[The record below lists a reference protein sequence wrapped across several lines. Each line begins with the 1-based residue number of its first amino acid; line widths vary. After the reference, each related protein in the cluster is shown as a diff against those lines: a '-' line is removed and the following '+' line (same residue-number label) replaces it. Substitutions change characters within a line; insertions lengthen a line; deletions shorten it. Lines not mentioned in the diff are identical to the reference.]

1 MQGELRQ
8 IADLALFAKI
18 VQTGGISRCAAD
30 LGMERSTISRRLGA
44 LERTLGVKL
53 LDRTP
58 RYIAVTD
65 AGRRCLEHCEQL
77 LEAARH
83 AQSLALTGSVVERT
97 APIVVGAPPDL
108 LDRYIEPRLIRF
120 ETDNPGVRVDRQP
133 VSIWTE
139 QSLAAVDLGFAL
151 APVDI
156 DGSWTNTV
164 AQVRQ
169 SVYASPEYAAQH
181 RPLRSPFNIESH
193 ACIVEG
199 SCTGK
204 HTWRFRRDDKVTS
217 VTVHARYVVS
227 SLLEKREAT
236 LAGLG
241 IARLPKYLCESW
253 LAAGKL
259 VDMMPEAELT
269 GRDVVLISPRQRHR
283 KSGTAALRMLL
294 ESAFSTHS
302 AHEHRPGPRSPGAR
316 PAGPFLLAQR
326 IAVCRNS
333 KVRAIGRPF
342 LAQYF
347 PPKRTVKS

>member
-58 RYIAVTD
+58 KHIAVTD

-77 LEAARH
+77 LEAAQH
-83 AQSLALTGSVVERT
+83 AQSLALTGSLIENS

-108 LDRYIEPRLIRF
+108 IDRYLEPNLVRF
-120 ETDNPGVRVDRQP
+120 EAENTGVRVERQP
-133 VSIWTE
+133 VSVWTDE
-139 QSLAAVDLGFAL
+139 ALDAVDIGFAL

-156 DGSWTNTV
+156 RAGWTNTV
-164 AQVRQ
+164 AAVPQ
-169 SVYASPEYAAQH
+169 SIYASPDYAAQ
-181 RPLRSPFNIESH
+181 RCPLRSPFNIESH

-199 SCTGK
+199 SCTDR
-204 HTWRFRRDDKVTS
+204 HTWRFQREDKITT
-217 VTVHARYVVS
+217 VTVNARYVVS

-241 IARLPKYLCESW
+241 IARLPEYLCEPW
-253 LAAGKL
+253 LKAGKL
-259 VDMMPEAELT
+259 VDLVPDMELT
-269 GRDVVLISPRQRHR
+269 GRDVVLISPKQRQR
-283 KSGTAALRMLL
+283 KTGTAALRLHL
-294 ESAFSTHS
+294 ETAFATH
-302 AHEHRPGPRSPGAR
+302 
-316 PAGPFLLAQR
+316 
-326 IAVCRNS
+326 
-333 KVRAIGRPF
+333 
-342 LAQYF
+342 
-347 PPKRTVKS
+347 